1 MPLTACGP
9 AYASLSQLQST
20 RRLARRPSRPLALRN
35 PVQSNAKTHTRRYG
49 MHVSCYRWPD
59 ISLSCFV
66 FLSKI
71 SLLTR
76 PQVCKYV

>member
-35 PVQSNAKTHTRRYG
+35 PVQSNAKKKRTPLWDAC
-49 MHVSCYRWPD
+49 VVL
-59 ISLSCFV
+59 SL
-66 FLSKI
+66 
-71 SLLTR
+71 T
-76 PQVCKYV
+76 

>member
-35 PVQSNAKTHTRRYG
+35 PVQSNAKHTHAVMGCMCRAIAGLTLACL
-49 MHVSCYRWPD
+49 V
-59 ISLSCFV
+59 LF
-66 FLSKI
+66 FKI
-71 SLLTR
+71 SLLKR